1 LPTDDNPLI
10 EQDFQPISGWTIA
23 LFLAWLVP
31 GVLLAVLLLPRNDIL
46 LVLGGLYAAAVV
58 AVVLAVL
65 PRRRQALAALAFR
78 PATWRPFL
86 FGSLATL
93 ALSIGASQIG
103 PEVQGM
109 KEVKE
114 LVDQPGAL
122 LPSLILLAGLAP
134 LAEEL
139 VFRGLLYGWLEGRWG
154 WKVAYAVS
162 SIAFAVAHFE
172 PAHILLV
179 LPLAVVFGWLRWR
192 TNSLLPSLAAHV
204 VNNGF
209 AVASLVWL
217 GS

>member
-1 LPTDDNPLI
+1 LPDDDNLLI
-10 EQDFQPISGWTIA
+10 QRDFQPISGRTILVFVA
-23 LFLAWLVP
+23 WLLPGAALAILFL
-31 GVLLAVLLLPRNDIL
+31 PRTHIL
-46 LVLGGLYAAAVV
+46 LILGGLYAVAVV

-65 PRRRQALAALAFR
+65 PRGRQALAALALR
-78 PATWRPFL
+78 PAPWRPIVI
-86 FGSLATL
+86 GCAVTV

-114 LVDQPGAL
+114 LVTERGAL
-122 LPSLILLAGLAP
+122 LPSLVLLAGLAP

-162 SIAFAVAHFE
+162 SVAFAVAHFE

-179 LPLAVVFGWLRWR
+179 LPLAAVFGWLRWR
-192 TNSLLPSLAAHV
+192 TNSLLPSLAAHAL
-204 VNNGF
+204 NNG
-209 AVASLVWL
+209 VSVLTLVWL
-217 GS
+217 NV